1 MKPLPAETLPLVCVP
16 DAIPAAKRRAHFRL
30 IRELF
35 ENEAEDRIDVPGGY
49 QFRFPAT
56 SFDAL
61 SRFLS
66 NERRCCPFL
75 SFELTVEPADRP
87 IRLKI
92 TGPDGTREF
101 LDAAVRLLAAA
112 AR

>member
-1 MKPLPAETLPLVCVP
+1 MKHTPTETPPLVCVP
-16 DAIPAAKRRAHFRL
+16 DAIPATERPAYFRL
-30 IRELF
+30 IGQLF
-35 ENEAEDRIDVPGGY
+35 ENEAEDRIEVPGGY

-75 SFELTVEPADRP
+75 SFELTIEPADGP
-87 IRLKI
+87 IWLKL

-101 LDAAVRLLAAA
+101 LDAELCAC
-112 AR
+112 